1 MEKIR
6 ELGPG
11 GANGGMSPGRGRR
24 TGETEGAGSS
34 RSEASAASPGR
45 DGDGSVTFAE
55 GTDFLRGR
63 FAAVAGRLESLLE
76 RHTALRGEAN
86 TIRGNAEKAPEFE
99 RALVSLEGEIAGIE
113 QQVNET
119 QVAFQNILTASAS
132 ENLDISGLTGEGD
145 VTIGLNI
152 QAMAIGHD
160 NVLKLLEG

>member
-34 RSEASAASPGR
+34 RSEAAASSIHGG
-45 DGDGSVTFAE
+45 DGDLSFAG

-63 FAAVAGRLESLLE
+63 FAAVAGRLEDLLE
-76 RHTALRGEAN
+76 RHTALRSAADA
-86 TIRGNAEKAPEFE
+86 IRGNAEKTPEFE
-99 RALVSLEGEIAGIE
+99 RTLGALEGEIAGIE
-113 QQVNET
+113 QRVSET
-119 QVAFQNILTASAS
+119 QVAFQNILTASTS
-132 ENLDISGLTGEGD
+132 ENLDIGGLMGEGD
-145 VTIGLNI
+145 VTIGLNL